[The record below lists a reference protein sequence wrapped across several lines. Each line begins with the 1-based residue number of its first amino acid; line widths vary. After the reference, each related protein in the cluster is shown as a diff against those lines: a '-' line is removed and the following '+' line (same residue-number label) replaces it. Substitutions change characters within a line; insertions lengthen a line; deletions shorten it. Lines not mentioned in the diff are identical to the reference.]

1 MSLINLSSKT
11 NSRNDILQQA
21 PFNFK
26 NFFPQPII
34 IEPKS
39 QVCLTSFYHFR
50 TKGFYV
56 VSTNNNVIG
65 YCFGDRQYN
74 NVMYATL
81 QVGMCTG
88 TELVTEI
95 QRAMNQVNVQQNY
108 SWTATYTEGDEN
120 SSPPTN
126 DSFEMTYDNVVTPV
140 DKGGLWTKLSSRNQN
155 GTLTNDDS
163 DENFSTLENLS
174 NLSLPAILPK
184 GLLVHEGEYTVRGI
198 GYTGV
203 DGAITPC
210 NLGLIRSSMVVDS
223 AEMSRASTFNSEFGE
238 ILCQFTKDSENADA
252 DNILSIS
259 TLQNLPTRINIF
271 APNNA
276 GKSNIVRRVFNQD
289 FLETVL
295 ENYTDKLSLTI
306 TRSAVSRCWIVTCQV
321 SDDNGQT
328 YEDLA
333 DGTGGDNDDGKPN
346 VYSQTISGVA
356 FTSIIYTTLGLVDD
370 NGDQVKNPMN
380 NEPLKT
386 QNSAS
391 NKKAP
396 FIPFVEML
404 SKNETPSGLNL
415 NSTTFSL
422 KFPQTGIIGANVFIM
437 EWQTDT
443 SGNGYDFGMFEDSGA
458 TTPNAGI
465 NSTLLENFVIGNF
478 TYDAENEKFQY
489 EVFADNTVA
498 IASATKIADI
508 EFDLNTD
515 NFGLWT
521 MDGIDAST
529 NITIDPCL
537 FTQNTVAPT
546 VVYTNVPL
554 ELNGIFNPNNN
565 PVSLST
571 GEPLNVNQVYS
582 GLHDDVE
589 DEDAEL
595 TDLLDDTLLGD
606 SLAQQSF
613 LLLSRPNA
621 TEISAQTG
629 NPVRA
634 TNDMR
639 SGTIAP
645 LIGFQNPINV
655 NDNTTFSFTSD
666 TMPFPQIDE
675 TSIHI
680 SVPELTGVKSY
691 EGESENIAKTIKV
704 IPKNEFTE
712 VSTSNSMT
720 YTAPFE
726 EWIDINNAEPLVL
739 NEMTLEVRK
748 PNGEMATSLEPI
760 TRATIKIQQ
769 DPEVKKLEAQRQL
782 IESLS
787 EIRTQAQNTGQI
799 KLMTQQSWVG
809 S

>member
-11 NSRNDILQQA
+11 NSRNDILQQQ

-81 QVGMCTG
+81 QIGMYTG
-88 TELVTEI
+88 TELVVEI
-95 QRAMNQVNVQQNY
+95 ARAMNQVNVQQNY
-108 SWTATYTEGDEN
+108 TWTATFTEGN
-120 SSPPTN
+120 PVANPPTQ
-126 DSFEMTYDNVVTPV
+126 DVFEMTYDNVDTPV
-140 DKGGLWTKLSSRNQN
+140 DNGGIWSKLTSRNQN
-155 GTLTNDDS
+155 GTLTNNDTAS
-163 DENFSTLENLS
+163 SFSTLVNLS
-174 NLSLPAILPK
+174 ELKLPVILPK
-184 GLLVHEGEYTVRGI
+184 GLLVHEGTYTVRGI

-210 NLGLIRSSMVVDS
+210 NIGLIRSSMAVDS
-223 AEMSRASTFNSEFGE
+223 ADMSRATTFNSEFGE
-238 ILCQFTKDSENADA
+238 ILCQFRKDSDMANA
-252 DNILSIS
+252 DNILFIS
-259 TLQNLPTRINIF
+259 TLQQTAPRIPLF
-271 APNNA
+271 SPNNT
-276 GKSNIVRRVFNQD
+276 GKDNVIRRQFDQA
-289 FLETVL
+289 FLAVIL
-295 ENYTDKLSLTI
+295 PNFTDLLALTI
-306 TRSAVSRCWIVTCQV
+306 TRVAVNRSWVVTCQV
-321 SDDNGQT
+321 STDGGTT
-328 YEDLA
+328 YVDLA
-333 DGTGGDNDDGKPN
+333 DDTGGDNIDGQAN

-356 FTSIIYTTLGLVDD
+356 FSSVIYTTLGLQDGGEVVNPQ
-370 NGDQVKNPMN
+370 NGK
-380 NEPLKT
+380 PLKVV
-386 QNSAS
+386 NSAS

-396 FIPFVEML
+396 FIPFLEML
-404 SKNETPSGLNL
+404 SKNETPSGLDL

-422 KFPQTGIIGANVFIM
+422 KFPQTGIVADNVFIM
-437 EWQTDT
+437 EWQTDA

-478 TYDAENEKFQY
+478 VYDAENEKFKY
-489 EVFADNTVA
+489 DVFADNTIA
-498 IASATKIADI
+498 IASATKIADL
-508 EFDLNTD
+508 EFDLAID

-521 MDGIDAST
+521 MDNIDAGT

-537 FTQNTVAPT
+537 FTHNTVAPT
-546 VVYTNVPL
+546 VVYTSVPL

-571 GEPLNVNQVYS
+571 GEPLDINQVYS

-595 TDLLDDTLLGD
+595 VDVLDDTLLGD
-606 SLAQQSF
+606 ALAQQSF

-621 TEISAQTG
+621 TEISADTG

-645 LIGFQNPINV
+645 LIGFQNSINV

-691 EGESENIAKTIKV
+691 EGESENVAKTIKV

-726 EWIDINNAEPLVL
+726 EWIDINNAEPLIL

-769 DPEVKKLEAQRQL
+769 DPEIKKLEAQREL
-782 IESLS
+782 INSLS

-799 KLMTQQSWVG
+799 KLMNQQSWVG